1 MLENIRQKFQDSHL
15 FDDPVTNVM
24 NRLPQEIVDNYLR
37 KTDLKHAGVLI
48 GLEENAKS
56 GLNVLLTK
64 RTTKLKQHAGEISL
78 PGGTYDQQKDQDI
91 LSTALREAHEEI
103 GLDKDQAE
111 ILGFLEPQVSLGTGF
126 IVTPLI
132 ASIESNFVPKID
144 ANEVAELF
152 SVPLSFFLDQ
162 NNLKHEYRIFEQI
175 KWSVYSYNYHQYM
188 IWGLTA
194 QIIRKFCKELIQ

>member
-1 MLENIRQKFQDSHL
+1 VLENIRQKFQDSHL

-24 NRLPQEIVDNYLR
+24 NRLPQEIVDNYLQ

-78 PGGTYDQQKDQDI
+78 PGGTYDQQQDQDI

>member
-24 NRLPQEIVDNYLR
+24 NRLPQEIVDNYLK

>member
-1 MLENIRQKFQDSHL
+1 
-15 FDDPVTNVM
+15 
-24 NRLPQEIVDNYLR
+24 
-37 KTDLKHAGVLI
+37 
-48 GLEENAKS
+48 
-56 GLNVLLTK
+56 
-64 RTTKLKQHAGEISL
+64 
-78 PGGTYDQQKDQDI
+78 
-91 LSTALREAHEEI
+91 LREAHEEI